1 MRDRTPGV
9 HDAPPP
15 APNLSPEQVWR
26 QLGKASF
33 LVLSQVNPAGE
44 PRSSGVIYKTMGRR
58 LYVATAPDSWKAR
71 HIAARPDVAVTVLER
86 RGGILSLLEPIPPAT
101 VTFHATAIVHPAGSM
116 ELPPELLPELRPLL
130 PQTGRTPAPSSR
142 SSRRATS

>member
-71 HIAARPDVAVTVLER
+71 HIGLTFNPVRPK
-86 RGGILSLLEPIPPAT
+86 
-101 VTFHATAIVHPAGSM
+101 
-116 ELPPELLPELRPLL
+116 LR
-130 PQTGRTPAPSSR
+130 
-142 SSRRATS
+142 